1 MKTLGDWK
9 RNISDGLSKKKQIGR
24 ILKIL
29 CRNLRP
35 FGLGGKIGLDRSTN
49 IMLNQLL
56 LFWRASFLAI
66 SALTSK
72 EEMSQSLC
80 STSTEPVNQL
90 NTACPQD
97 EMSSSFSAPL
107 AQLD

>member
-1 MKTLGDWK
+1 MKKKSVKILGDWK
-9 RNISDGLSKKKQIGR
+9 KSISDGLSKKKQMGR

-35 FGLGGKIGLDRSTN
+35 FGLGGEIGAS
-49 IMLNQLL
+49 LL
-56 LFWRASFLAI
+56 GNV
-66 SALTSK
+66 ALTSK

-80 STSTEPVNQL
+80 STVSVYQL
-90 NTACPQD
+90 STACPQD